1 MKHPFNFD
9 AIPMIFTGSK
19 RLAVAKAFDTWIGMQ
34 AGTLLIACLLIAAT
48 WFSTLNRLEREEQL
62 VIDHAQA
69 SQRTLNIIISEN
81 LEQVLNR
88 SQIYRIAASQW
99 FEEDRSQVET
109 RIAGMLASDA
119 VFTRVALFDA
129 RGGILYASS
138 PSAQDGSIKPAIG
151 MMFAAHDSKPELSV
165 GPLSGAFGESWH
177 VPLLFP
183 VADRSGTRVG
193 VLMLLLDLGYVLR
206 LYQNIDIGK
215 TGAIHV
221 LMENGREIARA
232 RRGGLELN
240 KRNDAAGESAAL
252 ALKTGA
258 LIANDGKHLVSTRKL
273 EHHPFAIVIRQ
284 EVADVLHNY
293 NAIKKKHLITVAF
306 LTLIVLGSAVWIT
319 FILHRQ
325 QKAFNSLAASE
336 EEKRTLIQR
345 LEEEKQRAL
354 ALASQDHLTGLANR
368 RMFMELATSHL
379 FHNKRSRLHSALLF
393 IDLDRFKAIN
403 DTLGHHVGDLLL
415 QTVATR
421 LRVLLRESDVISRF
435 GGDEFVLLLTSLESE
450 EAISGIAQRI
460 VDCISERCHDLAGH
474 DIQVFPSIGI
484 AISPRDGQDVDQL
497 IHHAD
502 LAMYQS
508 KQSRSGS
515 FTFFDASLNVRNVL
529 QFELEQRFGRAIQEH
544 EFVLHF
550 QPKVELSTYRIVG
563 LEALVRWHHPEHGL
577 IYPGDFI
584 PLAENTGHIVE
595 LGNWVI
601 EAACRQLA
609 EWKKRGVPPTRVAVN
624 VSARQLRD
632 DALVAHIRDCLHRY
646 ELRADAI
653 EIEVTESSL
662 MESID
667 VAGDIL
673 NQIAGAGIKVAL
685 DDFGNGFSSLGY
697 IKTLPIDTLK
707 IDRAF
712 IADIRNSHDDAVIV
726 DSTIALAHNLGMR
739 VVAEGIETKDQLVHL
754 KTAGCD
760 EVQGYYFSRPVT
772 ADQIQELL
780 IKKTLIPR

>member
-1 MKHPFNFD
+1 
-9 AIPMIFTGSK
+9 MIIS
-19 RLAVAKAFDTWIGMQ
+19 RLNKASTVSEGLDSWRSLQ
-34 AGTLLIACLLIAAT
+34 AASILLALILILAT
-48 WFSTLNRLEREEQL
+48 WSYTLNRLDHEEKL
-62 VIDHAQA
+62 VLEHALT
-69 SQRTLNIIISEN
+69 SQRTLNVIISEN

-88 SQIYRIAASQW
+88 SQIYRIAAAQW
-99 FEEDRSQVET
+99 FEKDKLQVET

-119 VFTRVALFDA
+119 VFSRVALFDKH
-129 RGGILYASS
+129 GKQLYASS
-138 PSAQDGSIKPAIG
+138 PSSQDDMMRPAIG
-151 MMFAAHDSKPELSV
+151 LMLTDMRHKTAGLSV
-165 GPLSGAFGESWH
+165 GPLSSAFGDSWQ

-183 VADRSGTRVG
+183 VMDSRGTESGA
-193 VLMLLLDLGYVLR
+193 LMILLDLGYVLR

-215 TGAIHV
+215 TGTIHV
-221 LMENGREIARA
+221 LTREGHEIARA
-232 RRGGLELN
+232 RRGGLEL
-240 KRNDAAGESAAL
+240 KSRHRDVEKTSRLLGESGSSITEDAKYL
-252 ALKTGA
+252 LS
-258 LIANDGKHLVSTRKL
+258 IQKL
-273 EHHPFAIVIRQ
+273 EHHPFLIVVRQ
-284 EVADVLHNY
+284 EVDEVLQNY
-293 NAIKKKHLITVAF
+293 SAIKKKHLITVAF
-306 LTLIVLGSAVWIT
+306 LTLIILFSAVWIA
-319 FILHRQ
+319 IMLDKQ
-325 QKAFNSLAASE
+325 KKAFASLAASE
-336 EEKRTLIQR
+336 EEKRTLIAR

-354 ALASQDHLTGLANR
+354 ALAAQDHLTGLANR

-379 FHNKRSRLHSALLF
+379 HNNKRSRLHSALLF
-393 IDLDRFKAIN
+393 IDLDRFKAVN

-421 LRVLLRESDVISRF
+421 LRGLLRESDIISRF
-435 GGDEFVLLLTSLESE
+435 GGDEFVLLLTGLESE
-450 EAISGIAQRI
+450 EAIAGIAQRI
-460 VDCISERCHDLAGH
+460 VECISERCFGLGGH

-484 AISPRDGQDVDQL
+484 AIYPRDGLDVDTL
-497 IHHAD
+497 VHHAD

-508 KQSRSGS
+508 KESRSGT

-529 QFELEQRFGRAIQEH
+529 QFELEQRFSRAIH
-544 EFVLHF
+544 DNEFLLHF
-550 QPKVELSTYRIVG
+550 QPKVELSSYRIVG
-563 LEALVRWHHPEHGL
+563 LEALIRWKHPDHGL

-609 EWKKRGVPPTRVAVN
+609 EWKRCNLPLRRIAVN

-632 DALVAHIRDCLHRY
+632 EALANHICACLQEHELPPDAL
-646 ELRADAI
+646 

-662 MESID
+662 VENID

-673 NQIAGAGIKVAL
+673 NKIVSAGIKVAL

-726 DSTIALAHNLGMR
+726 DSTISLAHNLGMR
-739 VVAEGIETKDQLVHL
+739 VVAEGIETKEQLVHL

-760 EVQGYYFSRPVT
+760 EVQGYYFSRPVS
-772 ADQIQELL
+772 AEQIQALL
-780 IKKTLIPR
+780 RKEILAPK

>member
-1 MKHPFNFD
+1 
-9 AIPMIFTGSK
+9 MIFKEIKGFAFVK
-19 RLAVAKAFDTWIGMQ
+19 RLDTWLGMQ
-34 AGTLLIACLLIAAT
+34 AGTLLIASLLIVGT
-48 WFSTLNRLEREEQL
+48 WLSTLNRLDREEEL
-62 VIDHAQA
+62 VINHAQA

-99 FEEDRSQVET
+99 FEDDRPQVEN

-119 VFTRVALFDA
+119 VFSRVALFDA
-129 RGGILYASS
+129 HGKTLYTSS
-138 PSAQDGSIKPAIG
+138 PSAQDNAIKPSIG
-151 MMFAAHDSKPELSV
+151 MMLASHDKGPELSV

-183 VADRSGTRVG
+183 VANRSGTQVG
-193 VLMLLLDLGYVLR
+193 VLVLLLDLGYVLR
-206 LYQNIDIGK
+206 LYQNIDIGR

-221 LMENGREIARA
+221 LLKDGREIACA
-232 RRGGLELN
+232 RRGGLEL
-240 KRNDAAGESAAL
+240 KSQADADGESAAL
-252 ALKTGA
+252 ALKGDA
-258 LIANDGKHLVSTRKL
+258 LISSDGKHLISTKRV
-273 EHHPFAIVIRQ
+273 EHHPFVIVIRQ
-284 EVADVLHNY
+284 EIEDVLHNY
-293 NAIKKKHLITVAF
+293 NAIKKKHLVTVAF
-306 LTLIVLGSAVWIT
+306 LTLVILASAVWIT
-319 FILHRQ
+319 FILQRQ
-325 QKAFNSLAASE
+325 KKGFDSLAASE
-336 EEKRTLIQR
+336 EEKRGLILR

-393 IDLDRFKAIN
+393 IDLDRFKSIN

-415 QTVATR
+415 QMVATR
-421 LRVLLRESDVISRF
+421 LRTLLRESDVISRF

-450 EAISGIAQRI
+450 EAIAGITQRI
-460 VDCISERCHDLAGH
+460 VDTISERSNDLAGH

-484 AISPRDGQDVDQL
+484 AIYPRDGQDVDQL

-508 KQSRSGS
+508 KQSRSGT

-529 QFELEQRFGRAIQEH
+529 QFELEQRFTKAVREN

-563 LEALVRWHHPEHGL
+563 FEALVRWNHPEHGL
-577 IYPGDFI
+577 IYPSDFV

-601 EAACRQLA
+601 EAACRHLA
-609 EWKKRGVPPTRVAVN
+609 EWKNPGLPSTHVAVN

-632 DALVAHIRDCLHRY
+632 DALVAHLKSCLHRY
-646 ELRADAI
+646 QLQADAI
-653 EIEVTESSL
+653 EVEITESSL
-662 MESID
+662 VENID

-673 NQIAGAGIKVAL
+673 NQIVGTGIRVAL

-697 IKTLPIDTLK
+697 IKTLPIDTIK

-739 VVAEGIETKDQLVHL
+739 VVAEGIETKEQLVHL

-772 ADQIQELL
+772 ADKARELL
-780 IKKTLIPR
+780 IQETLLPR